1 MRLAHI
7 WVFFVA
13 IASAV
18 SISRAQNVVTDWNT
32 IASRTIVAQ
41 SGKPANFAPFFAYTS
56 IAVYDAVNSIHG
68 RFRPFYFA
76 GVMDRNASDEAAA
89 ISAAHAVLVRY
100 FPAQKAELDGEFQE
114 SLGKIVARSGHA
126 KQAGVEAGEAAAD
139 ALITAR
145 IGDGLEADIPYVP
158 GTEPGNW
165 QPTPPGFLTPAVP
178 WLGQMR
184 PFTMKSPSQF
194 LPPGPYPLSSEQW
207 AADYNL
213 TRIFGDSHSTV
224 RTPGQTEIGLF
235 WTEHPGQQD
244 ARTWNYLVQTYKLDV
259 ADSARLI
266 AVLWTGLADALI
278 GCFNA
283 KYEFGFW
290 RPVTAIAAGGGNS
303 ELTADVGWTPLGIT
317 PNHPEYPAAHACGTK
332 AVSMLVEDFFGTQ
345 KVHVIVDSL
354 AFSDGVHTHTFD
366 STTDWF
372 DEVFWA
378 RIYAGFHFHH
388 SLQDGAELGRRV
400 SRQLF
405 EHNFQRVRDG
415 HEKLRSNQHSN

>member
-165 QPTPPGFLTPAVP
+165 QPTPKGFLTPAVP

-194 LPPGPYPLSSEQW
+194 LPPRSLPTLERAVGSRLQS
-207 AADYNL
+207 
-213 TRIFGDSHSTV
+213 DSHLWRFAQHCS
-224 RTPGQTEIGLF
+224 
-235 WTEHPGQQD
+235 HPG
-244 ARTWNYLVQTYKLDV
+244 ANRNRTVLDR
-259 ADSARLI
+259 APGSTRRTHL
-266 AVLWTGLADALI
+266 
-278 GCFNA
+278 
-283 KYEFGFW
+283 
-290 RPVTAIAAGGGNS
+290 
-303 ELTADVGWTPLGIT
+303 ELP
-317 PNHPEYPAAHACGTK
+317 C
-332 AVSMLVEDFFGTQ
+332 
-345 KVHVIVDSL
+345 
-354 AFSDGVHTHTFD
+354 SD
-366 STTDWF
+366 
-372 DEVFWA
+372 
-378 RIYAGFHFHH
+378 
-388 SLQDGAELGRRV
+388 L
-400 SRQLF
+400 
-405 EHNFQRVRDG
+405 
-415 HEKLRSNQHSN
+415 